1 MAMFTIVT
9 IEAIGVFIASLYHF
23 LLRSYNYTR
32 LNFVTEKLLTQIII
46 IWKVYLQ
53 GLQGL
58 RSWKCGGWFH
68 SEDPKLEVWTLQ
80 LSELWFSSLPRCP
93 FPQRIFFSLQWT
105 PSFSGIGD
113 KWLSWESICNC
124 SCDILFIGHCIA
136 SGNILF
142 IRTLY
147 VDKRKKSSRF
157 FANLL
162 LTWLKAEKEM
172 FLAF

>member
-1 MAMFTIVT
+1 MAMFTTVT
-9 IEAIGVFIASLYHF
+9 IEAIVVFIASLYHF

-136 SGNILF
+136 SGTYYSLEPF
-142 IRTLY
+142 TLTSG
-147 VDKRKKSSRF
+147 KNHP
-157 FANLL
+157 A
-162 LTWLKAEKEM
+162 
-172 FLAF
+172 FLPTSY